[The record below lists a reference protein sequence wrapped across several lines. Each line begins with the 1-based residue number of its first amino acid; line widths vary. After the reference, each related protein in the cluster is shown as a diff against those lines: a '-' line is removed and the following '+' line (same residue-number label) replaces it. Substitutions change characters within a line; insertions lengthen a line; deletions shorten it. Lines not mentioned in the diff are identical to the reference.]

1 MCTWTLRQTS
11 QTDNEFISQV
21 NWDQL
26 HCVRA
31 MVNWWPLQLSK
42 PVNYTYWKMR
52 VHQWIQQLEIKIKLN
67 YWRILLPKLWLKM
80 IIAPLLWQL
89 TSKNSESNRISRDFS
104 CLTSYQTYS
113 NHLHFQFFF
122 CSNSEDGSES
132 DGTSFH
138 RVFIYDQGLRQYIQ
152 NKLKKSDRILLNGK
166 IGHMTSTGSDGKK
179 VYSGFIVADNLY
191 RIARRT
197 HPQSE
202 SNENTE
208 VKAEN

>member
-52 VHQWIQQLEIKIKLN
+52 VHQWIQRLEIKIKLN

-113 NHLHFQFFF
+113 NHLHFQFFSAAIPKMVLKVTEHHSIG
-122 CSNSEDGSES
+122 CSFTTKVSA
-132 DGTSFH
+132 
-138 RVFIYDQGLRQYIQ
+138 
-152 NKLKKSDRILLNGK
+152 
-166 IGHMTSTGSDGKK
+166 STFKTNWKK
-179 VYSGFIVADNLY
+179 V
-191 RIARRT
+191 IAFY
-197 HPQSE
+197 
-202 SNENTE
+202 
-208 VKAEN
+208 